1 MIQPGSLLMHV
12 SVETDYKFPW
22 WYFLHTGGI
31 WQTND
36 TRSSEFAQS
45 KVFLAPPLLFIVVL
59 LTPSPQSSS
68 AATTL
73 VPLYTV
79 VCSHSLNSSTRFSG
93 SNIRNHTPRRS
104 SLFTGTQDIYTDI
117 RRLCW
122 YRSARRREPI
132 YLGDKIDRLLSSNS
146 RGCNECKCC
155 KWGTDNAIMVF
166 LKRHVWNEPFWSRG
180 MACVCIGLS

>member
-79 VCSHSLNSSTRFSG
+79 VCSHSLNSSTRFSD
-93 SNIRNHTPRRS
+93 SNIRNHTPRNHFSQELKTSTLTSGGCAGTVLPDAGNRFISEIRS
-104 SLFTGTQDIYTDI
+104 IDCFH
-117 RRLCW
+117 
-122 YRSARRREPI
+122 PI
-132 YLGDKIDRLLSSNS
+132 QEGAMSVSVV
-146 RGCNECKCC
+146 NEER
-155 KWGTDNAIMVF
+155 TMQ
-166 LKRHVWNEPFWSRG
+166 
-180 MACVCIGLS
+180 